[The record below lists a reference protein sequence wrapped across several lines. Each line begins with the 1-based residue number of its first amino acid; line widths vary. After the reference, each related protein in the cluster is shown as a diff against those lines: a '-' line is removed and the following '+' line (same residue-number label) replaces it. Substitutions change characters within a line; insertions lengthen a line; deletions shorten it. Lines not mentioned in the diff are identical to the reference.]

1 MHLLPR
7 KLLAEET
14 GFSRAALGLSHAGH
28 PGGDR
33 QRISA
38 GWPDGHEVAARYAPA
53 ARVER
58 AAQDAGLPGT
68 IRSASMCDALPGHG
82 DNADGPRSGPDD
94 APCAKPHH
102 RVPKAPGRDAAG
114 LSRIFA
120 CTDASLALSRRTGGA
135 NVPRKRAILGKL
147 LQRTKNASHGQPL
160 GWGGRIRTSAWRNQN
175 PLPYRLATPQSHHAH
190 Q

>member
-94 APCAKPHH
+94 APAQNRITECRKRPAETRRASRAYSPALT
-102 RVPKAPGRDAAG
+102 R
-114 LSRIFA
+114 LSHV
-120 CTDASLALSRRTGGA
+120 SRRTGGA

-147 LQRTKNASHGQPL
+147 PQRKNASHGQPL